1 MTYLIKTLFTGSK
14 MINSI
19 EISENN
25 IFVMSK
31 QLLQKYINM
40 DTISII
46 NNLKLDIIGFD
57 KNYFGGIIDLSKN
70 TIKIYL
76 TDTYAKV

>member
-1 MTYLIKTLFTGSK
+1 
-14 MINSI
+14 
-19 EISENN
+19 
-25 IFVMSK
+25 MSK

-57 KNYFGGIIDLSKN
+57 KNYFDGIIDLSKN